1 MKTIAVIDDDIHIGN
16 MLEELLQREGY
27 AVVRAYS
34 GTEAVLL
41 LERVRPDLVLLDL
54 MLPGLPGEEVLAQIR
69 GIPVMVVSAKVGD
82 CTNEEVLRSF
92 SVESF
97 DACFVCLG
105 DNNVL
110 GSLQIT
116 SLLKELGAKKV
127 FSKAD
132 DDVQAKF
139 LLRNG
144 ADSVIYPE
152 REAAL
157 RLAISESS
165 DSIFDCIPLTSDHS
179 IYELEPMDRWIG
191 KSLKELN
198 FRVKYHL
205 TVVGVKRGDV
215 VIPNLS
221 PDYAF
226 RKDEHLLV
234 LGRIEDIRKVTR

>member
-1 MKTIAVIDDDIHIGN
+1 MKSFLIVGMGSFGHHLCRALADQKCEVMVADQVSDT
-16 MLEELLQREGY
+16 LEDLLP
-27 AVVRAYS
+27 
-34 GTEAVLL
+34 L
-41 LERVRPDLVLLDL
+41 
-54 MLPGLPGEEVLAQIR
+54 
-69 GIPVMVVSAKVGD
+69 VVSAKVGD

-92 SVESF
+92 DIPSF

-105 DNNVL
+105 DSNVL

-144 ADSVIYPE
+144 ADHVIYPE
-152 REAAL
+152 QEAAVN
-157 RLAISESS
+157 LAISESS
-165 DSIFDCIPLTSDHS
+165 DSIFDCISLTDEYS
-179 IYELEPMDRWIG
+179 IYELQPMDRWIG
-191 KSLKELN
+191 KSLKEPN

-226 RKDEHLLV
+226 RKEEHLLV
-234 LGRIEDIRKVTR
+234 LGRIEDIRKVVR

>member
-1 MKTIAVIDDDIHIGN
+1 MKSFLIVGMGTFGHHLCRALADQKCEVMVADQVSDT
-16 MLEELLQREGY
+16 LEDLLP
-27 AVVRAYS
+27 
-34 GTEAVLL
+34 L
-41 LERVRPDLVLLDL
+41 
-54 MLPGLPGEEVLAQIR
+54 
-69 GIPVMVVSAKVGD
+69 VVSAKVGD

-92 SVESF
+92 DIPSF

-105 DNNVL
+105 DSNVL

-144 ADSVIYPE
+144 ADEVIYPE
-152 REAAL
+152 QEVAVS
-157 RLAISESS
+157 LAVSESS
-165 DSIFDCIPLTSDHS
+165 DSIFDCIHLTADYS
-179 IYELEPMDRWIG
+179 IYELQPMDRWLG

-205 TVVGVKRGDV
+205 TIIAAMRDGVIR
-215 VIPNLS
+215 PNLS
-221 PDYAF
+221 PDYVFKA
-226 RKDEHLLV
+226 DEHLLV
-234 LGRIEDIRKVTR
+234 LGRIEDIRKVIR

>member
-1 MKTIAVIDDDIHIGN
+1 MKSFLIIGMGAFGHHLCRALAEQKCEVMIVDQN
-16 MLEELLQREGY
+16 SEALE
-27 AVVRAYS
+27 
-34 GTEAVLL
+34 
-41 LERVRPDLVLLDL
+41 D
-54 MLPGLPGEEVLAQIR
+54 MLPQ
-69 GIPVMVVSAKVGD
+69 VVSAKVGD

-105 DNNVL
+105 DSNIL
-110 GSLQIT
+110 GSLQIS

-132 DDVQAKF
+132 NDMQAKF

-144 ADSVIYPE
+144 ADHVIYPE
-152 REAAL
+152 LEAAV
-157 RLAISESS
+157 RLAVSESS
-165 DSIFDCIPLTSDHS
+165 DSIFDCIPLTADHS
-179 IYELEPMDRWIG
+179 IYELEPMERWLG
-191 KSLKELN
+191 RSLKELN

-205 TVVGVKRGDV
+205 TVIGVKRGEII
-215 VIPNLS
+215 IPNLS

-234 LGRIEDIRKVTR
+234 LGRMEDIRKVIR